1 MRRHIFTALF
11 FLALF
16 LLLLASFSLNWT
28 GDNFGGVG
36 FDEIMFHLNM
46 PLKGTGQSFIGSYIK
61 KALLPAVGIVI
72 ELLIGI
78 ALAKAFLGA
87 NAKEKLAKVRK
98 YSVVTGV
105 AIIVIWAG
113 AVSFRAQRWF
123 GLFDYVKSIVQK
135 SEFIEDEYIS
145 PKNVALTFP
154 EEKRNLIYIFVESG
168 ETSTQDAI
176 NGGLMNTNYIPELTE
191 IAKENISFS
200 QSELLEGAAVA
211 PLCGW
216 TIAGMVAET
225 AGVPMK
231 LYSTHNSKTN
241 NSMNQYKTFM
251 PGLTS
256 LGEILEAQ
264 GYHNYFMAGSDFDF
278 GGRLD
283 YCTQHG
289 NYEILDYNAAIEKG
303 IMKCTHCQGQL

>member
-1 MRRHIFTALF
+1 MKRRILMTLF
-11 FLALF
+11 FLAIF

-46 PLKGTGQSFIGSYIK
+46 PLKGTGQSFIGGYIK

-98 YSVVTGV
+98 YSAVTGV

-145 PKNVALTFP
+145 PKNVALIFP

-241 NSMNQYKTFM
+241 N
-251 PGLTS
+251 P
-256 LGEILEAQ
+256 
-264 GYHNYFMAGSDFDF
+264 
-278 GGRLD
+278 
-283 YCTQHG
+283 
-289 NYEILDYNAAIEKG
+289 
-303 IMKCTHCQGQL
+303 